1 MDPIRIILAEDHAL
15 MRAGTRH
22 ILEKQTDFQ
31 VIGEAED
38 GQQALDLIKNMKP
51 DVAILDIRMPKMNGI
66 EVVRGI
72 KILSPN
78 TKTLMLTAYDDD
90 EYILALMEAGASG
103 YLLKTAHEKELV
115 DSVRGVNSGETVLD
129 PTIAMKIARLWAQRG
144 TPVHPQSAEQLS
156 SRELEV
162 LELASRGLRNKAI
175 AEKLGISI
183 RTVEGHFNGIFSKL
197 GVSSRL
203 AAILEGMSKH
213 LVSPGLENQSIPGEF
228 SKKDTNGKAA

>member
-1 MDPIRIILAEDHAL
+1 MENIKIILAEDHAL
-15 MRAGTRH
+15 MRAGTLH
-22 ILEKQTDFQ
+22 ILGKYPDFQ

-38 GQQALDLIKNMKP
+38 GQQAVDLIKKLRP
-51 DVAILDIRMPKMNGI
+51 DIAILDIRMPKLNGI
-66 EVVRGI
+66 EVVRQV
-72 KILSPN
+72 KSLSPN

-115 DSVRGVNSGETVLD
+115 DSVRGVYSGDPVLD
-129 PTIAMKIARLWAQRG
+129 PAIAMKIARIWAQRG
-144 TPVHPQSAEQLS
+144 TPVHPQSGEQLS

-162 LELASRGLRNKAI
+162 LELAARGLRNKAI
-175 AEKLGISI
+175 AEKMGISI

-203 AAILEGMSKH
+203 AAILEAMSRH
-213 LVSPGLENQSIPGEF
+213 LVSLSTENLG
-228 SKKDTNGKAA
+228 

>member
-1 MDPIRIILAEDHAL
+1 MDNIKIILAEDHAL
-15 MRAGTRH
+15 MRAGTLH
-22 ILEKQTDFQ
+22 ILEKQPDFQ

-38 GQQALDLIKNMKP
+38 GQQAVDLIKKLRP
-51 DVAILDIRMPKMNGI
+51 DIAILDIRMPKLNGI
-66 EVVRGI
+66 EVVRQV
-72 KILSPN
+72 KSLSPN
-78 TKTLMLTAYDDD
+78 TKTLILTAYDDD

-103 YLLKTAHEKELV
+103 YLLKTAHEKDLV
-115 DSVRGVNSGETVLD
+115 DSVRGVYSGEPVLD

-162 LELASRGLRNKAI
+162 LELAAKGLRNKAI
-175 AEKLGISI
+175 AGKLGISI

-203 AAILEGMSKH
+203 AAILEAMSRH
-213 LVSPGLENQSIPGEF
+213 LVSLSMENLG
-228 SKKDTNGKAA
+228 